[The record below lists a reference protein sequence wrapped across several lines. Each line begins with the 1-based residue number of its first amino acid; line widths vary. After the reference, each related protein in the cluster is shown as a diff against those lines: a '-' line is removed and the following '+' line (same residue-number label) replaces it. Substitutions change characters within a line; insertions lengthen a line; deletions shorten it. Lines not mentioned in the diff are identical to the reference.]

1 MMLVRDVLKV
11 MACDDYVEFIN
22 IPEDESEHNWFVV
35 GNVPEEYLD
44 LVVTGI
50 DHEGKRKNNIHLPL
64 LPAPEWFSCIGIR
77 ATSREEVDKLISAG
91 FLDEDFI

>member
-1 MMLVRDVLKV
+1 MLVRDVLKV
-11 MACDDYVEFIN
+11 MAYNDFVEFIT
-22 IPEDESEHNWFVV
+22 IPAEDGSKHNWFVV

-50 DHEGKRKNNIHLPL
+50 NDVGKCKNTCHLPL
-64 LPAPEWFSCIGIR
+64 LPDPEWFSCIGIR
-77 ATSREEVDKLISAG
+77 AASKEEVEKLISAG